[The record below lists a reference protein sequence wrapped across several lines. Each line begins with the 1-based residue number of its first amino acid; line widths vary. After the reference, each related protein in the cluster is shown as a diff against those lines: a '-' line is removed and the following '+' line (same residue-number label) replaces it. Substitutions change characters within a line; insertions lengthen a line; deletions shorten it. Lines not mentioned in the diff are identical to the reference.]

1 MPPGDSPG
9 EVLTSA
15 VAMATLPLMQMEPT
29 MTRQEVADVFKV
41 SLKTLQRWEKSGLLV
56 PLRVGVNVRY
66 RREDVQAVI
75 DRQAAS
81 A

>member
-1 MPPGDSPG
+1 MTPN
-9 EVLTSA
+9 
-15 VAMATLPLMQMEPT
+15 VANGYGAAMHPEPI

-41 SLKTLQRWEKSGLLV
+41 SLKTLQRWEKAGLLV

-66 RREDVQAVI
+66 RREDVQKLI
-75 DRQAAS
+75 DSEQAS